1 MPHRERQEPT
11 IKQVFLHAGLPA
23 IFFWLLMPLTFLMP
37 RIDSTKA
44 PFFDLTQ
51 PFSQLACWISRS
63 GGKFGVPFI
72 AIMMLLFLITR
83 SGISFDRKWKEA
95 SIIILIV
102 AISAGGGAFFNEHF
116 IKAQLKVPRPN
127 IVWLAGENGS
137 GSLGMT
143 VKDFYATGSKGAR
156 RIPLEN
162 ALRKNPVPLSPAIR
176 THWIEETGYAFPS
189 GHSFSAM
196 FFATFFLML
205 AATYL
210 TTKRLWLFYLLLPWA
225 LAVCYS
231 RLVLRVHTPA
241 DITVGSLQG
250 LLIGILAW
258 AIVRSLIR
266 RFA

>member
-1 MPHRERQEPT
+1 MPNREQHEAT
-11 IKQVFLHAGLPA
+11 IKQVFLRAGVPA
-23 IFFWLLMPLTFLMP
+23 ILTWLLVPLTFLIP
-37 RIDSTKA
+37 LIDSTKE
-44 PFFDLTQ
+44 PYFDLTQ
-51 PFSQLACWISRS
+51 PFSQFAYWISHS

-72 AIMMLLFLITR
+72 ALTMLILLVTR
-83 SGISFDRKWKEA
+83 GGISFQRRWNEA
-95 SIIILIV
+95 SIIILII
-102 AISAGGGAFFNEHF
+102 AICAGGGALFNEHF

-137 GSLGMT
+137 GPLGMT
-143 VKDFYATGSKGAR
+143 AKDFYATGNKEAR
-156 RIPLEN
+156 RVPLEK
-162 ALRKNPVPLSPAIR
+162 AISKNPVPLSPAIKA
-176 THWIEETGYAFPS
+176 HWIEETGYAFPS

-210 TTKRLWLFYLLLPWA
+210 TTRRLWLFYLLLPWA

-231 RLVLRVHTPA
+231 RTILRVHTPA

-250 LLIGILAW
+250 LAIGILAW
-258 AIVRSLIR
+258 AITRSLIR